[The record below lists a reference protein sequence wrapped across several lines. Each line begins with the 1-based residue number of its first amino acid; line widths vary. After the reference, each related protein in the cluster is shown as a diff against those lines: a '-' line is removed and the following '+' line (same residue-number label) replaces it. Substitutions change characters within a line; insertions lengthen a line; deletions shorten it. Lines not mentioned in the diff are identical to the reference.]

1 MNISELRWPV
11 KVAVRQPGGS
21 IAVEELDV
29 HPYALLIPGMTD
41 EDEARLRAD
50 IGVNGVNEPLVMFE
64 GKVLDGRNRLRIASA
79 DGAVVRLE
87 QFTGT
92 PEEAR
97 AYVWSS
103 NVARRHL
110 SVPQLA
116 LAASRFGFIEQAKLR
131 DGARWPNAVSRQ
143 VGGAVSPATLRRFDQ
158 GRVADAPGT
167 VTRIESGEVRR
178 VDVAVKAAAAE
189 LGVAVPPTVA
199 RTAYDRLGCARGDAL
214 AAEQAVLNGEPIDPV
229 AFATRAREIQ
239 GALLRVDRVLRAR
252 VTGK

>member
-1 MNISELRWPV
+1 MD
-11 KVAVRQPGGS
+11 GGTEVQ
-21 IAVEELDV
+21 ALDV
-29 HPYALLIPGMTD
+29 HPYALLVPAMTD
-41 EDEARLRAD
+41 EDEARLRDD
-50 IGVNGVNEPLVMFE
+50 IKLNGVNEPLVMFE

-79 DGAVVRLE
+79 GGAVVRLA
-87 QFTGT
+87 QFSGT

-116 LAASRFGFIEQAKLR
+116 LAASRFGFIAQAKQR
-131 DGARWPNAVSRQ
+131 DGAHWPRAVSRQ

-158 GRVADAPGT
+158 GRVADAPKT

-178 VDVAVKAAAAE
+178 VDVAVKSAAAE

-214 AAEQAVLNGEPIDPV
+214 AAERAVLNGEPIDPV

-239 GALLRVDRVLRAR
+239 GALLRVDKVLRAR
-252 VTGK
+252 VTGNRPA